1 MSIVIVTRP
10 IPESAVAIL
19 RDHGCALALNEED
32 RPLTRDELREQLGTA
47 EGLLCTLQDPIDAAL
62 LNQIGASPLRVI
74 ANFAVGI
81 DNIDLDAAR
90 ERGIVVTNTPDV
102 LTDATAEVAVG
113 LILACA
119 RRFLEGD
126 RITREGRF
134 EGWAPLF
141 HLGQSV
147 YGRTVGIIGAGRI
160 GRRVGETMKLGFGC
174 RVLYHSLSAPT
185 DLDQLL
191 AESDF
196 VSLHCPLTEK
206 THHLLDPRR
215 IALMKPTAMLIN
227 TARGPVVDEAALV
240 EALRDGTIAGA
251 GLDVY
256 ENEPVL
262 APGLE
267 NLPNVVLLPH
277 IGSATYATREAMG
290 RIAAQ
295 SIVDVLAG
303 KEPAHR
309 VV

>member
-1 MSIVIVTRP
+1 MSIVTVTRP
-10 IPESAVAIL
+10 IPDSAVAL
-19 RDHGCALALNEED
+19 LLDHGCTLTLNEED
-32 RPLTRDELREQLGTA
+32 RPLTRGELLEKLETA
-47 EGLLCTLQDPIDAAL
+47 DGLLCTLQDPIDAAL
-62 LNQIGASPLRVI
+62 LQATHSSPLRVI

-141 HLGQSV
+141 HRGQSV

-160 GRRVGETMKLGFGC
+160 GRRVGETMKHGFGC
-174 RVLYHSLSAPT
+174 RVLYHSRSAPT

-196 VSLHCPLTEK
+196 VSLHCPLTEE
-206 THHLLDPRR
+206 THHLLDERR
-215 IALMKPTAMLIN
+215 IALMKPTAVLVN

-240 EALRDGTIAGA
+240 AALRDGAIAGA

-256 ENEPVL
+256 ENEPTL

-267 NLPNVVLLPH
+267 DLPNVILLPH
-277 IGSATYATREAMG
+277 IGSATYATREVMG